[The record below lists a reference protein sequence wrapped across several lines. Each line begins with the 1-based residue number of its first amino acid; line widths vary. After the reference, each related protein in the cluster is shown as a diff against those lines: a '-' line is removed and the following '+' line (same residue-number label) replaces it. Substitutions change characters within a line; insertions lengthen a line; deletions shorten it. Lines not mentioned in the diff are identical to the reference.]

1 LSPGSIV
8 FVHGTGVR
16 LRRFLATYET
26 ATSTAAACGMKQ
38 TFIPCTWGDPIG
50 IEFEGKSLPDP
61 PTAEQIAKQEDE
73 FAHWNWLLDDPLFEL
88 STLTIRDRSSEDKAP
103 TRPDEQPA
111 WEKLWNE
118 VEAYQPSEELRLL
131 LERGGLFDLWV
142 SAWSATV
149 LQSDIPREAFEASV
163 HELPEACRALAR
175 SIVAQ
180 LHTVATSQDR
190 PGPSAMLR
198 TKLVD
203 RMLTDWD
210 QQVLGLSDF
219 FFNLVKRAGTRFV
232 RTRRNA
238 FNEAAAF
245 PIGDVLLYQAHGKAI
260 REFIRGKIETA
271 RPPVTVVAHSL
282 GGIACVDL
290 LASAEPPAVDHL
302 ITLGSQS
309 PFLYEIGALS
319 CLKPGAGLPK
329 DFPPWL
335 NIFDRNDFLSFF
347 AGRLFPEVK
356 DHEVLSGQPF
366 PDSHSAYFGNEAV
379 WSAIRTFIAASAK

>member
-1 LSPGSIV
+1 LKQA
-8 FVHGTGVR
+8 FV
-16 LRRFLATYET
+16 
-26 ATSTAAACGMKQ
+26 
-38 TFIPCTWGDPIG
+38 PCAWGDPIG
-50 IEFEGKSLPDP
+50 IEFEGKSMPDP
-61 PTAEQIAKQEDE
+61 PTAEQIEKQEDE
-73 FAHWNWLLDDPLFEL
+73 FARWNWLLDDPLFEL
-88 STLTIRDRSSEDKAP
+88 STLTIRDNSSQNDAP
-103 TRPDEQPA
+103 ARPDEQPP

-118 VEAYQPSEELRLL
+118 IEGYQPGVELRLL
-131 LERGGLFDLWV
+131 LERGGLSDAWIA
-142 SAWSATV
+142 AWSATV
-149 LQSDIPREAFEASV
+149 LESDIPRKAFEASA

-180 LHTVATSQDR
+180 LHGVATSRNR

-198 TKLVD
+198 AKLVD
-203 RMLTDWD
+203 QLLIDWN

-245 PIGDVLLYQAHGKAI
+245 PIGDVLLYQTHGETI
-260 REFIRGKIETA
+260 RDFIRGKIEVA
-271 RPPVTVVAHSL
+271 APPVTVVAHSL

-290 LASAEPPAVDHL
+290 LASAKPPPVGHL
-302 ITLGSQS
+302 VTLGSQS

-319 CLKPGAGLPK
+319 SLKPGTGLPE

-335 NIFDRNDFLSFF
+335 NIFDRNDFLSFL
-347 AGRLFPEVK
+347 AGRLFPEVTDK
-356 DHEVLSGQPF
+356 EVTSGQPF

-379 WSAIRTFIAASAK
+379 WSAIHAFIAAPAI